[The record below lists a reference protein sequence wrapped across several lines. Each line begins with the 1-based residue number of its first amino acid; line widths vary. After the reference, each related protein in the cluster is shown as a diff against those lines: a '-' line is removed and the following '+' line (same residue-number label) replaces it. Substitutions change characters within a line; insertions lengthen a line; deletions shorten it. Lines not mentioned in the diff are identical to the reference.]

1 MDIRY
6 SKSALRF
13 LKKTDYRI
21 IGAIT
26 IMSESDAEKVWK
38 IIMQEFSE
46 EVDPSEEELEII
58 KAYNSGDEE
67 YQPYI
72 SHQDIKKELGIVKSG
87 TGH

>member
-1 MDIRY
+1 MSLI
-6 SKSALRF
+6 KE
-13 LKKTDYRI
+13 RI

-46 EVDPSEEELEII
+46 EVDPSKEELEII
-58 KAYNSGDEE
+58 KAYNSGDEK
-67 YQPYI
+67 YQPYM
-72 SHQDIKKELGIVKSG
+72 SHQDIKKELGIEKSG